1 VSEFLKF
8 AFEILSQV
16 VYNLVAWLAAFLKL
30 FITGWVDYFN
40 IFITYFMTLDIVGKV
55 LSVLL
60 MLLLIAIPLVI
71 VVILIRHLILRH
83 QLKADQVDNAVLY
96 KEIGR
101 LNKQVLS
108 LMDEKNRILAL
119 KVNAMG
125 GTERIP
131 YMGASALTDDV
142 LPTVGNVTGKGAA
155 ANVVVS
161 GSGAETGKG
170 AVVVPGNMTVVGG
183 DGSLA
188 AAAASAALGETAAA
202 AVEAVENAK
211 AKAEEDEK
219 KKVIRFPK
227 LALVDARYAAFQY
240 PAYNNEISLEDFA
253 EGYRLFAASQLHLYY
268 TPEIIRRFIAGMASS
283 KLLILEGI
291 SGTGKTSLPY
301 SISRYMGNPAT
312 LVSVQPSFRDRTE
325 LLGYFNEFSKRFNET
340 EFLRAL
346 YEAGYRP
353 DPTLIVLDEMNLA
366 RIEYYFAEMLS
377 VLEMPSKEEWVLDL
391 VPTAWAGDPKLME
404 GGKIHVSDTTW
415 FIGTANNDD
424 STFTITD
431 KVYDRAMPIEL
442 NERADAFECG
452 LHAPCYITAEY
463 LQELFVRARKEHP
476 VSDEMME
483 KMARLDSYLSTRF
496 KLSFG
501 NRIMKQLYD
510 FIPVYV
516 ACGGTELGGMDY
528 IIARKVLKKFESMN
542 VSFVRD
548 EITGLMNYMD
558 KTFGKNGMPDSMAY
572 LERIQNLY

>member
-1 VSEFLKF
+1 MSEFLKF
-8 AFEILSQV
+8 AYEVLSQV
-16 VYNLVAWLAAFLKL
+16 VYNIVTWLAGFLTL
-30 FITGWVDYFN
+30 FITGWVQYFN
-40 IFITYFMTLDIVGKV
+40 IFFTYFPTLSITGKI
-55 LSVLL
+55 LSVIL
-60 MLLLIAIPLVI
+60 MMILIAIPILLLVI
-71 VVILIRHLILRH
+71 IVRHAILRH
-83 QLKADQVDNAVLY
+83 QLKTDKSDNAALY

-108 LMDEKNRILAL
+108 LMDEKNSILAL

-142 LPTVGNVTGKGAA
+142 IPTVDAVTNSASAASA
-155 ANVVVS
+155 ANPNMPL
-161 GSGAETGKG
+161 
-170 AVVVPGNMTVVGG
+170 PGTAA
-183 DGSLA
+183 LA
-188 AAAASAALGETAAA
+188 AAAAQSHGKPSAGAPIVQAVLSETKLNI
-202 AVEAVENAK
+202 EH
-211 AKAEEDEK
+211 
-219 KKVIRFPK
+219 RFPK
-227 LALVDARYAAFQY
+227 LTLVDEKYASLTPPEY
-240 PAYNNEISLEDFA
+240 DNEISLQEFA
-253 EGYRLFAASQLHLYY
+253 EGYRRYAASQMKLYY
-268 TPEIIRRFIAGMASS
+268 TPEIVRRFVAGMAAS

-301 SISRYMGNPAT
+301 SFSRYLSNPST
-312 LVSVQPSFRDRTE
+312 IVSVQPSFRDRTE

-346 YEAGYRP
+346 YEANYRP

-377 VLEMPSKEEWVLDL
+377 VLEMPNKDEWVLDL
-391 VPTAWAGDPKLME
+391 VPTAWDGDPVKMD
-404 GGKIHVSDTTW
+404 GGKIHVADSTW

-442 NERADAFECG
+442 NERADAFECEVQP
-452 LHAPCYITAEY
+452 HCNVTAEHLEY
-463 LQELFVRARKEHP
+463 LFQKAQVDYP
-476 VSDEMME
+476 ISDELMD
-483 KMARLDSYLSTRF
+483 KMQKLDNYLITRF

-528 IIARKVLKKFESMN
+528 IVARKVLKKFESMN
-542 VSFVRD
+542 VTFVRD
-548 EITGLMNYMD
+548 EITGLITYID
-558 KTFGKNGMPDSMAY
+558 KLFGKAEMQDSKAY
-572 LERIQNLY
+572 LRRIQNLY

>member
-1 VSEFLKF
+1 MSEFLKF
-8 AFEILSQV
+8 AYEVLSQV
-16 VYNLVAWLAAFLKL
+16 VYNIVTWLAGFLTL
-30 FITGWVDYFN
+30 FITGWVQYFN
-40 IFITYFMTLDIVGKV
+40 IFFTYFPTLSITGKI
-55 LSVLL
+55 LSVIL
-60 MLLLIAIPLVI
+60 MLILIAIPILLIVI
-71 VVILIRHLILRH
+71 IVRHAILRH
-83 QLKADQVDNAVLY
+83 QLKTDKSDNAALY

-108 LMDEKNRILAL
+108 LMDEKNSILAL

-142 LPTVGNVTGKGAA
+142 IPTVDAVTNSASAA
-155 ANVVVS
+155 ASAANPNMPL
-161 GSGAETGKG
+161 
-170 AVVVPGNMTVVGG
+170 PGTAA
-183 DGSLA
+183 LA
-188 AAAASAALGETAAA
+188 AAAAQSHGKLSAGTGAGAGTPIVQ
-202 AVEAVENAK
+202 AVLSEAKLNIEH
-211 AKAEEDEK
+211 
-219 KKVIRFPK
+219 RFPK
-227 LALVDARYAAFQY
+227 LTLVDEKYAALTPPEY
-240 PAYNNEISLEDFA
+240 DNEISLQEFA
-253 EGYRLFAASQLHLYY
+253 EGYRRYAASQMKLYY
-268 TPEIIRRFIAGMASS
+268 TPEIVRRFVAGMAAS

-301 SISRYMGNPAT
+301 SFSRYLSNPST
-312 LVSVQPSFRDRTE
+312 IVSVQPSFRDRTE

-346 YEAGYRP
+346 YEANYRP

-377 VLEMPSKEEWVLDL
+377 VLEMPNKDEWVLDL
-391 VPTAWAGDPKLME
+391 VPTAWDGDPVKMD
-404 GGKIHVSDTTW
+404 GGKIHVADSTW

-442 NERADAFECG
+442 NERADAFECEVQP
-452 LHAPCYITAEY
+452 HCNVTAEHLEY
-463 LQELFVRARKEHP
+463 LFQKAQVDYP
-476 VSDEMME
+476 ISDELMD
-483 KMARLDSYLSTRF
+483 KMQKLDNYLITRF

-528 IIARKVLKKFESMN
+528 IVARKVLKKFESMN
-542 VSFVRD
+542 VTFVRD
-548 EITGLMNYMD
+548 EITGLITYID
-558 KTFGKNGMPDSMAY
+558 KLFGKAEMQDSKAY
-572 LERIQNLY
+572 LRRIQNLY